1 MTEVLPPQLQRTRS
15 LDGTEIG
22 YFASGQGPPLVLVHG
37 ILSDH
42 SRFGPLLPFLE
53 PHTTIFAM
61 DRRGRGASGDH
72 AEYDAFREF
81 EDIAVL
87 VDSVADATGGAVTL
101 YGHSS
106 GAALALNAAMLT
118 PHVRRLVL
126 YEPAISG
133 ANLFPAG
140 LPERLEAL
148 LAQGDREAV
157 VETFC
162 REVLRFTDEQLEA
175 FRAQP
180 SWPARVAAAHTL
192 PREMRIPPEQLFR
205 PERAA
210 NIAVPVLI
218 LQGAD
223 SPAGFKADA
232 ETVRASLPD
241 ARIAVLDG
249 EGHSGDI
256 FAPREAAGAL
266 LAFLGE
272 ERRP

>member
-1 MTEVLPPQLQRTRS
+1 MKTTASANRTRVAFRQT
-15 LDGTEIG
+15 GG
-22 YFASGQGPPLVLVHG
+22 GPPLVLVHG

-53 PHTTIFAM
+53 PAATIFAM

-72 AEYDAFREF
+72 VEYDVAREF
-81 EDIAVL
+81 EDIAAL
-87 VDSVADATGGAVTL
+87 VDSVADATGAAITL

-106 GAALALNAAMLT
+106 GAAFALGAAMLT
-118 PHVRRLVL
+118 PQVRLLVV

-148 LAQGDREAV
+148 LAEGNREAV

-162 REVLRFTDEQLEA
+162 REVLRFTDEQLES

-192 PREMRIPPEQLFR
+192 PREMRIPPEKLFS
-205 PERAA
+205 PEEVAK
-210 NIAVPVLI
+210 IAVPVLI

-249 EGHSGDI
+249 QGHSGDI